1 MSKFSRNLRYLMK
14 RRGVNQVVLA
24 RLSGIKQQN
33 ISRYLSENPQGKFP
47 RDLGSL
53 LSLCQA
59 LNCTL
64 YELTGLP
71 QLKQAGYPELSGE
84 AIRIA
89 EIFDSLP
96 KNDKRRKGVL
106 KLLKE

>member
-1 MSKFSRNLRYLMK
+1 M
-14 RRGVNQVVLA
+14 NQVELA
-24 RLSGIKQQN
+24 GLSGIKQQN

-47 RDLGSL
+47 RDLETL

-71 QLKQAGYPELSGE
+71 QLKQAGYPGLSRE
-84 AIRIA
+84 AIRMA
-89 EIFDSLP
+89 EVFDSLP
-96 KNDKRRKGVL
+96 EDDKRRKSVL
-106 KLLKE
+106 KLLSE

>member
-1 MSKFSRNLRYLMK
+1 MSKFSRNLRDLMK
-14 RRGVNQVVLA
+14 KRGVNQVELSG
-24 RLSGIKQQN
+24 LSGIKQQN

-47 RDLGSL
+47 RDLETL

-64 YELTGLP
+64 HELTGLP
-71 QLKQAGYPELSGE
+71 QLKQAGYPELSKE
-84 AIRIA
+84 AVRMA
-89 EIFDSLP
+89 EVFDRLP
-96 KNDKRRKGVL
+96 KDDKRRRDIL